1 MNKFK
6 IVYFV
11 AGPLTSR
18 WLDYYCLDELSNNAG
33 FCIEYWDCADILVD
47 GGYKVTQIISRPYT
61 KKIISFK
68 HFKREI
74 SKLPKDTIFISE
86 IYFAP
91 ETKKFTRII
100 SKYLKYHVDINIWS
114 SVIKLLED
122 NVEINNIA
130 SNHKEQNVVTFKSK
144 LYRYNIVKII
154 NKFMKYG
161 FTQPF
166 YEFINSL
173 KEQREFKTIQRYVSK
188 FYTTHI
194 SYLPQCKYRILHPD
208 YIKYAKIKDK
218 EPIIKEPYIV
228 FVGQFFPYHPDL
240 LSYQFDGEI
249 NDIAQ
254 EYYNL
259 LNDFFTKLE
268 KVYRCKV
275 VIAEH
280 PSGKFDVNPYDGRNI
295 YYYKTADLIKD
306 SIAVCVHYS
315 NSISF
320 AALFNK
326 PIAILANNAIQKCPT
341 VYGRISEFANI
352 LKTPLIHIDTDVD
365 FQNLF
370 HYIENDDRKKI
381 VDVLE
386 YDDEMHNSNANL
398 YAKYFSD
405 IYNRIKNNNHA

>member
-18 WLDYYCLDELSNNAG
+18 WLDYYCLDELYNNAG

-68 HFKREI
+68 HFEREI
-74 SKLPKDTIFISE
+74 SNLPKDTIFISE

-100 SKYLKYHVDINIWS
+100 SKYLKYHVYINIWS

-122 NVEINNIA
+122 NIVIDGITSDLKN
-130 SNHKEQNVVTFKSK
+130 KNVVTFKSL
-144 LYRYNIVKII
+144 LYRYDVVKFV

-166 YEFINSL
+166 YDFIDTL
-173 KEQREFKTIQRYVSK
+173 KEQRELRSIQKYVNK
-188 FYTTHI
+188 FDTNHI
-194 SYLPQCKYRILHPD
+194 SYLPQYKYRILHPD
-208 YIKYAKIKDK
+208 YVKYTEIKNK

-228 FVGQFFPYHPDL
+228 FVGQFFPYHSDL
-240 LSYQFDGEI
+240 LSYQFEGDI
-249 NDIAQ
+249 NNIAR
-254 EYYNL
+254 EYYNS
-259 LNDFFTKLE
+259 LNDFFTKIE
-268 KVYRCKV
+268 KEYKCRV

-280 PSGKFDVNPYDGRNI
+280 PSGKHDVNPYDGRDV
-295 YYYKTADLIKD
+295 YYYKTAELIKD
-306 SIAVCVHYS
+306 SLVVCMHYS

-326 PIAILANNAIQKCPT
+326 PIAVLVNNAIQKCPT
-341 VYGRISEFANI
+341 VYDRISEFANI
-352 LKTPLIHIDTDVD
+352 LKTPLIRIDADID
-365 FQNLF
+365 FQNRF

-405 IYNRIKNNNHA
+405 IHNKMKKSNYA